1 MKYDQAV
8 IRLSCKKDIDLFVQ
22 IHWLHSA
29 FGFGFEVACFFD
41 FVLFRVWF
49 WIKVFKLYFEQI
61 YVRFTVY
68 MCWCHLRT
76 YWLAEGGRYYLKM
89 EYFILKMH
97 FLRQQVQ

>member
-49 WIKVFKLYFEQI
+49 LKFLSCILNKFTLGLLYI
-61 YVRFTVY
+61 CAGAT
-68 MCWCHLRT
+68 
-76 YWLAEGGRYYLKM
+76 
-89 EYFILKMH
+89 
-97 FLRQQVQ
+97 

>member
-41 FVLFRVWF
+41 FVLFGVWF
-49 WIKVFKLYFEQI
+49 
-61 YVRFTVY
+61 
-68 MCWCHLRT
+68 
-76 YWLAEGGRYYLKM
+76 
-89 EYFILKMH
+89 
-97 FLRQQVQ
+97 